1 MDKRWSLL
9 LLLSTFECYELAQCY
24 AILLDM
30 KIALKIM
37 PQRSTQYADMT
48 ALLAEPELRVSPL
61 GQFVQEIQPVTL
73 AGQEYLLVTIPD
85 DVKDRYLTLLPTIL
99 PRLGALSEGYE
110 YFEQLG
116 DTPGPLLRPI
126 EPRFTPFV
134 PFEMAEA
141 RRYRGKTNE
150 TFTRVLLNTAIF
162 SSRFVL
168 AEGER
173 IRVLDP
179 LCGGGTTLFLSLAFG
194 YDAFGIELNRQD
206 VDTTAVFVRQYL
218 QGEHIRVKETDERG
232 RRSGRRYQ
240 FEIGVKGNAH
250 QLVLANGDAADAA
263 LHMREVVG
271 GPHMHAIVGDLPYG
285 IQHFGE
291 IASLLS
297 KALPVW
303 EGMLMP
309 GGSIALSWNATRI
322 TRDDMI
328 AAVQKYTQLHVLD
341 EAVYIQFVHPV
352 DRVIKRRDLIVA
364 VKA

>member
-1 MDKRWSLL
+1 
-9 LLLSTFECYELAQCY
+9 
-24 AILLDM
+24 
-30 KIALKIM
+30 M
-37 PQRSTQYADMT
+37 PQRSTQYAHMT
-48 ALLAEPELRVSPL
+48 ALLAVPELLVSPL
-61 GQFVQEIQPVTL
+61 GSFAQDIQPITL
-73 AGQEYLLVTIPD
+73 AGQEYVLVTIPD
-85 DVKDRYLTLLPTIL
+85 DKRDRYLALLPTIL

-116 DTPGPLLRPI
+116 DIPGPLLRPI
-126 EPRFTPFV
+126 EPQFTPFL
-134 PFEMAEA
+134 PLEMAEA

-150 TFTRVLLNTAIF
+150 TFTRVMLNAAVF
-162 SSRFVL
+162 SGRFEL

-179 LCGGGTTLFLSLAFG
+179 LSGGGTTLFLALAFG

-240 FEIGVKGNAH
+240 FEIGAKGNAQH
-250 QLVLANGDAADAA
+250 LVLANGDAADAT

-271 GPHMHAIVGDLPYG
+271 GPRMHVIVGDLPYG

-291 IASLLS
+291 IAPLLN

-303 EGMLMP
+303 EGMLVS

-322 TRDDMI
+322 TREDMV
-328 AAVQKYTQLHVLD
+328 AALQKHTQLQVLNED
-341 EAVYIQFVHPV
+341 VYTRFAHPV

>member
-1 MDKRWSLL
+1 MEPL

-24 AILLDM
+24 AILLCM

-48 ALLAEPELRVSPL
+48 ALLAAPELLVSPL
-61 GQFVQEIQPVTL
+61 GQFIQDIQPVTL
-73 AGQEYLLVTIPD
+73 AGQEYLLVTTSD
-85 DVKDRYLTLLPTIL
+85 DTKDRFLSLFPTIL

-110 YFEQLG
+110 YFEQVAEI
-116 DTPGPLLRPI
+116 PGPLLRPI
-126 EPRFTPFV
+126 EPQFTPFV
-134 PFEMAEA
+134 PLEMAEA

-150 TFTRVLLNTAIF
+150 TFTRVLLNAAIF
-162 SSRFVL
+162 SGRFEV
-168 AEGER
+168 AENER

-179 LCGGGTTLFLSLAFG
+179 LCGGGTTLFLALAFG

-206 VDTTAVFVRQYL
+206 IDTTAVFVRQYL
-218 QGEHIRVKETDERG
+218 ESERIRVKETDERG

-240 FEIGVKGNAH
+240 FEIGAKGNTRH
-250 QLVLANGDAADAA
+250 LVLANGDAADAS

-303 EGMLMP
+303 ERMLLP

-322 TRDDMI
+322 TRDDMM
-328 AAVQKYTQLHVLD
+328 AALQKHTQLQILNEALYTQF
-341 EAVYIQFVHPV
+341 AHPV
-352 DRVIKRRDLIVA
+352 DRVIKRRDLLVA